1 MTYLSNGAIV
11 RLQEAIDLPD
21 LVGTRYTLVRHIA
34 RGGMGAV
41 YLVEDTNLERQV
53 AMKIIDTT
61 IESEE
66 FSARLRKE
74 AKIVATL
81 EHPGIVPLHDVGI
94 LPDGRLY
101 YTMKYIQGKQ
111 LNAYISL
118 EMSIAERARVFQKIC
133 EAVAFAHSKRIIHRD
148 LKPQNV
154 MVGSFGEVLVMD
166 WGVAKHLDGE
176 PAVTTPV
183 SGASS
188 DATTTLHGMIIGT
201 PAYMSPE
208 QQRGETNTV
217 DERSD
222 IFSLGAI
229 LHFLLTG
236 VSPDA
241 NAVSLRKT
249 HTKIPKTIERVCL
262 KALSPKPEGRY
273 SSVADLSTDVT
284 SFLDGEP
291 VSAYK
296 ESVIE
301 RVDRWVGK
309 NRFLVFL
316 ILAYL
321 LMRILLLV
329 ASGR

>member
-1 MTYLSNGAIV
+1 MTYLSNRTV
-11 RLQEAIDLPD
+11 SKLQEAVDLPD
-21 LVGTRYTLVRHIA
+21 LGGTRYTLVRHIA

-41 YLVEDTNLERQV
+41 YLVEDTNLGRQV
-53 AMKIIDTT
+53 AMKVLDTT

-66 FSARLRKE
+66 LSARLRKE
-74 AKIVATL
+74 AQIVATL
-81 EHPGIVPLHDVGI
+81 EHPGIVPLHDVGV

-101 YTMKYIQGKQ
+101 YTMKYVQGKQ
-111 LNAYISL
+111 LDEYVTT
-118 EMSIAERARVFQKIC
+118 EMSIAERLRVFQKIC
-133 EAVAFAHSKRIIHRD
+133 EAVAFAHSKHIIHRD

-166 WGVAKHLDGE
+166 WGVAKHLHD
-176 PAVTTPV
+176 TTSASAPI

-188 DATTTLHGMIIGT
+188 GTSTTLHGTVIGT

-208 QQRGETNTV
+208 QQRGEANTA

-222 IFSLGAI
+222 VFSLGAI
-229 LHFLLTG
+229 LNFLLSG
-236 VSPDA
+236 
-241 NAVSLRKT
+241 LRKSNP
-249 HTKIPKTIERVCL
+249 KIHKSIEAVCL
-262 KALSPKPEGRY
+262 KALSLNTDERY
-273 SSVADLSTDVT
+273 GSVTAMSADITR
-284 SFLDGEP
+284 FLDGEP

-296 ESVIE
+296 ESLME
-301 RVDRWVGK
+301 RTDRWVGK

-321 LMRILLLV
+321 LMRVLLLV